1 MRNSKISIK
10 PLVVRNKDQDAV
22 GVIGGLAGMVL
33 TIVSYPILINY
44 NSIVF
49 YSSIICFSICI
60 VIHSLFYLTDSERD
74 KIVFKMDEH
83 GIFFHNKRPHSFEWQ
98 DLKEV
103 SVRYL
108 TNEKG
113 EKNRMLIIIT
123 QSNREYRLDI
133 FKFVL
138 SNASTIRRMKELVDS
153 YSQGTVSFKN
163 YPYRSKK
170 SS

>member
-10 PLVVRNKDQDAV
+10 PLVVRNKDQDVV
-22 GVIGGLAGMVL
+22 GIAWGLAGTVL
-33 TIVSYPILINY
+33 TIVSYPILIKTRA
-44 NSIVF
+44 IFF
-49 YSSIICFSICI
+49 YTAIICLSICI

-123 QSNREYRLDI
+123 QSNIEYRLDI

-138 SNASTIRRMKELVDS
+138 SNASTIRRLKELVDS